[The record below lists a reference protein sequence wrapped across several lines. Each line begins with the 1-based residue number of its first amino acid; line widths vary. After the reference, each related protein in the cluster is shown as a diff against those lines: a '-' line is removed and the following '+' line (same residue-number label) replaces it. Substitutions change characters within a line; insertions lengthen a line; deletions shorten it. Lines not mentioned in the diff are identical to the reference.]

1 VAEHDKTIKIHMKMS
16 KVLYD
21 SAS

>member
-1 VAEHDKTIKIHMKMS
+1 MKMS